1 MMAALTSSLPDLPGT
16 AHHYQECQSRLQ
28 LIKRS
33 SSKVL
38 QLGIKR
44 TTDKIF
50 CLIQFCC
57 GLFFAT
63 LLTVYKL
70 PGGSEWDVINTVP
83 SSSKFPFLLIVRSS
97 AGNFYD
103 HRSISPHRFISSPV
117 SFALVMHLPPTTFFT
132 TSSSASS
139 SLISPMASQ
148 IRHVQDAP
156 VHFTAAEVKRGR

>member
-1 MMAALTSSLPDLPGT
+1 MAALTSSLPDLPGT

-28 LIKRS
+28 RVKRS
-33 SSKVL
+33 SIKVL

-50 CLIQFCC
+50 CLIQFFC

-70 PGGSEWDVINTVP
+70 PGGSEWDAINT
-83 SSSKFPFLLIVRSS
+83 FP
-97 AGNFYD
+97 
-103 HRSISPHRFISSPV
+103 
-117 SFALVMHLPPTTFFT
+117 
-132 TSSSASS
+132 

-148 IRHVQDAP
+148 IRHVQDTP